1 MSERAI
7 VHGAPH
13 DIGVAL
19 RDLQLDPPVRYL
31 CRPIGPDFFLLG
43 IQKAALWHQNSR
55 YGRLSGEA
63 RETEICK
70 HKLGLSSVPHA
81 GRSNVEK
88 LFRDPQHLRKGE
100 WVMSAH
106 DGVCVHEGQQSVR
119 WPQDASEAFL
129 RCSW

>member
-43 IQKAALWHQNSR
+43 NQKAALWHQNSR
-55 YGRLSGEA
+55 YGGLAGEA
-63 RETEICK
+63 REDGNLKTQARVKFSAARLEDPMWRSCFEIP
-70 HKLGLSSVPHA
+70 ST
-81 GRSNVEK
+81 
-88 LFRDPQHLRKGE
+88 
-100 WVMSAH
+100 
-106 DGVCVHEGQQSVR
+106 
-119 WPQDASEAFL
+119 
-129 RCSW
+129 